1 MTERPALSFSGSKAW
16 LTRHAR
22 SALGG
27 LIIAGVVVLA
37 AATAAV
43 LAVAVFTVMAILAV
57 VGGLLYLFARLRLR
71 RRPAPSGDGMT
82 LEARR
87 TGAGWRVD
95 ALGRFGG

>member
-16 LTRHAR
+16 LARHAR
-22 SALGG
+22 AALGG
-27 LIIAGVVVLA
+27 LIVAGVVIMA

-43 LAVAVFTVMAILAV
+43 LAFAVLTILAILAV
-57 VGGLLYLFARLRLR
+57 FGGLLYLFARLRR
-71 RRPAPSGDGMT
+71 RTVPAGDGLT